1 MFLLSLTILPLC
13 PLSALGC
20 DSRMLPYGGESA
32 EVVPEAE
39 CWDYPDPTSQAKP
52 QTYLEAMRTGLECSA
67 TAGPG
72 SYPDMLPQPQPQLC
86 PYAAAGQCHYGSSC
100 PYLHGDMCDICRLQV
115 LHPHDPEQRKA
126 HEKVRVPPTPV
137 KAKHQGKWN
146 NPSDLN
152 QTILSCRSIHF
163 MQFLM
168 CIYIYILYVYIYT
181 HTPYTLKQ

>member
-1 MFLLSLTILPLC
+1 
-13 PLSALGC
+13 
-20 DSRMLPYGGESA
+20 MLPYGGESA

-39 CWDYPDPTSQAKP
+39 CWDYQDPAGQAKP

-72 SYPDMLPQPQPQLC
+72 PYPDMLPQQQPQLC

-137 KAKHQGKWN
+137 SAKHQGKWSKQVTVTK
-146 NPSDLN
+146 PFAPAGLF
-152 QTILSCRSIHF
+152 ILCS
-163 MQFLM
+163 FL
-168 CIYIYILYVYIYT
+168 YVYILYVCIYMNIYVYIYYP
-181 HTPYTLKQ
+181 PY